1 MSALRLLQTEKQ
13 RLDVLRWIDSSYDY
27 DPCRSCLTIRMP
39 TPLHDTFCAKLVDEI
54 SSQLKQF
61 QEDREV
67 ATFAREVEHFATS
80 RIFIPED
87 SEDGERRY
95 IRREPDASFGHR
107 RAHYPGVI
115 IEVCYSQKRRQISR
129 LADDYILNTDGS
141 VNVVVCLDI
150 DYKGSKK
157 ATISVWRPEYVT
169 IDGVEEF
176 RTNAVVEAQVRSC
189 PIEHF
194 TDSLLTSCKGLPDS
208 CGMASGEYRAA
219 TIPQGLWDGGAHE
232 WIPESRT

>member
-1 MSALRLLQTEKQ
+1 
-13 RLDVLRWIDSSYDY
+13 
-27 DPCRSCLTIRMP
+27 MP
-39 TPLHDTFCAKLVDEI
+39 TPLHDTFCAKLVGEI

-61 QEDREV
+61 QEDGEV

-80 RIFIPED
+80 RILIAED
-87 SEDGERRY
+87 AEGGERRY
-95 IRREPDASFGHR
+95 IKREPDASFGHR
-107 RAHYPGVI
+107 RAQYPGVI

-176 RTNAVVEAQVRSC
+176 RTSAVVEAQVRSC
-189 PIEHF
+189 PIKHF
-194 TDSLLTSCKGLPDS
+194 SNFLLISCQGLPDS
-208 CGMASGEYRAA
+208 CGTAGGEYRSA
-219 TIPQGLWDGGAHE
+219 TIPQGFWNGGAHE
-232 WIPESRT
+232 WAPVPRT